1 MESAVRLAPMEDTLG
16 SALEGRY
23 AVVREL
29 GAGGMATVFLANDL
43 RHDRR
48 VAVKVLKP
56 ELAAVIGA
64 DRFLREIK
72 TIANLQHPHILGL
85 IDSGEMKGTAYYVM
99 PFIEGESLR
108 DRLNREKQLSV
119 PDAVRLA
126 GEVAAALD
134 YAHRHGVIHRDIKPE
149 NILLHDGRALVADFG
164 IALAVSNAGGA
175 RMTETGMSLGTPQYM
190 SPEQAMGEREIG
202 PESDVY
208 ALGAV
213 TYEMLVGEPPFTGPT
228 AQAIVARILTEEP
241 RPLAARRRTIPAH
254 VESVV
259 LTALEKIPADR
270 FKSTREFAEAL
281 GRQDFT
287 SARTSARSISVKR
300 STPWKTAAIAASV
313 IAVAAVVGG
322 FAAWL
327 RPDPPRP
334 VMRYAITFP
343 DSVAPGFGALLSP
356 DGSRLVYGR
365 PGASGNFQLWVKE
378 RDRYEPS
385 PIQGA
390 DNVEASTI
398 SPDGRWIAM
407 IRNGA
412 LWKLPIAG
420 GSPSKLAD
428 SVFFGGAAWLDDG
441 TIVYT
446 STRFALKRV
455 SSDGTGVTTLRE
467 PTGPRAPVLMHALPG
482 SRGILFTSCS
492 SACAESDLH
501 VLDFR
506 SNSVT
511 KLVSGVLQGWYLPTG
526 HLAYVGKDGQ
536 MFAMNFDLDDL
547 TTSGAPVPLLQGIS
561 LLAGIVPFVTM
572 SSSGTLIVQT
582 GQPGASASENRIL
595 LWVDRTG
602 ARTQLDSTWSFRLGQ
617 AEGNHG
623 WSLSP
628 DGRRLVINLTTNSG
642 DDVWMKEMPHGPI
655 SRLTFDAGAEYR
667 PRFAPGGE
675 TMTYVKRADGIQGG
689 GMLIQRRADG
699 TGKADTLVSDNVF
712 EGFRTSNGWAIV
724 RTGGDVGGHSR
735 DIEGLR
741 PGLDTSLRPLAANPA
756 YNESAA
762 ALSPDGKWL
771 AYESDETGRT
781 EVYVRPFPNTD
792 GGKWQVSDNGGQA
805 PVWAKR
811 GLELFFIDG
820 GRSMTAVRVSD
831 GAAPGLS
838 ARKKLFALDVDLFAA
853 NTGYYAPYDIS
864 SDGTRFLM
872 ASSALGR
879 RDSKPTLLLVDN
891 WFEEVKA
898 RMKESK

>member
-1 MESAVRLAPMEDTLG
+1 MHDALG

-23 AVVREL
+23 TVVREL

-72 TIANLQHPHILGL
+72 TIASLQHPHILGL
-85 IDSGEMKGTAYYVM
+85 IDSGELKGTAYYVM

-241 RPLAARRRTIPAH
+241 RPLASRRRTIPAH

-281 GRQDFT
+281 GREDFT
-287 SARTSARSISVKR
+287 SARTSARSVAVKR
-300 STPWKTAAIAASV
+300 STPWKSAAIAASV
-313 IAVAAVVGG
+313 IAVAAAVAAS
-322 FAAWL
+322 AAWM

-334 VMRYAITFP
+334 VTRYAITFP
-343 DSVAPGFGALLSP
+343 DSIAPVFGAFISP
-356 DGSRLVYGR
+356 DGSRLLYGR
-365 PGASGNFQLWVKE
+365 PEPAGNFQLWVKE
-378 RDRYEPS
+378 RDLYEPS
-385 PIQGA
+385 PLPGA
-390 DNVEASTI
+390 DNVEYFTM
-398 SPDGRWIAM
+398 SPDGQWIAM
-407 IRNGA
+407 VRNTA

-446 STRFALKRV
+446 STKFALKRI
-455 SSDGTGVTTLRE
+455 SSDGTGVTTVRE
-467 PTGPRAPVLMHALPG
+467 PGGGNAPVLMHGLPG
-482 SRGILFTSCS
+482 SRGILFTTCT
-492 SACAESDLH
+492 SACTNSDLRA
-501 VLDFR
+501 LDLR
-506 SNSVT
+506 SGAET
-511 KLVSGVLQGWYLPTG
+511 MLVNGALQGWYLPTG

-536 MFAMNFDLDDL
+536 MFAMNFDLDNL
-547 TTSGAPVPLLQGIS
+547 KPSGAPVS
-561 LLAGIVPFVTM
+561 LLKGITLVAGILPFVTM
-572 SSSGTLIVQT
+572 SSEGTLIVQT
-582 GQPGASASENRIL
+582 GQPGASSSVNKTLVWI
-595 LWVDRTG
+595 DRTG
-602 ARTQLDSTWSFRLGQ
+602 ARTQLDSGWTFQLAQ

-628 DGRRLVINLTTNSG
+628 DGRRLVINITTNSG
-642 DDVWMKEMPHGPI
+642 DDVWMKEMPHGQV
-655 SRLTFDAGAEYR
+655 SRLTFDAGSEYR
-667 PRFAPGGE
+667 PRFGPGGE
-675 TMTYVKRADGIQGG
+675 TMTYVRRSDDILSGG
-689 GMLIQRRADG
+689 ALIQKRADG
-699 TGKADTLVSDNVF
+699 TGKADTLISDLVF
-712 EGFRTSNGWAIV
+712 EGFRTGNGWVIARV
-724 RTGGDVGGHSR
+724 GGDVGGNTR
-735 DIEGLR
+735 DIVGLR
-741 PGLDTSLRPLAANPA
+741 PGLDSSPRPLAANPA

-781 EVYVRPFPNTD
+781 EVYLRPFPNTD
-792 GGKWQVSDNGGQA
+792 GGKWQVSENGGQA
-805 PVWAKR
+805 PLWAKK

-820 GRSMTAVRVSD
+820 ERNMTGVRVTD

-838 ARKKLFALDVDLFAA
+838 ARNKLFAIDADLFAT
-853 NTGYYAPYDIS
+853 NTGFYTPFDIS

-872 ASSALGR
+872 AGSAPGR
-879 RDSKPTLLLVDN
+879 SNGKPTLLLVDN

-898 RMKESK
+898 QMKGDR